1 MTGVWLTPVSGA
13 AARFVASL
21 VTLAAP
27 EGSRAPLATIFAL
40 LVGVAMAAVHIAQTW
55 AFFLPS
61 GQFKNL
67 HIGLALAL
75 CALGLLEAT
84 PVERRRLRIG
94 LALLALL
101 TAVPLVYIH
110 VEYTELVEVRS
121 LFPEP
126 PDLWIAILMLL
137 VASIVAGL
145 QWGWSIPALA
155 AGAIVYGRYGDLLP
169 GDLLWH
175 GGLGWER
182 LISYTSIPN
191 FQGLLGPMTEL
202 SAGTIFMFML
212 FAGVLGAAGGVEFI
226 IALGQSLGGR
236 SRGGPAQVAVLSSGF
251 MGMISGSSVANVA
264 ATGVFTIPM
273 MKRAG
278 FKPEF
283 AGAVE
288 AVASTG
294 GQITPPMLGL
304 AAFLI
309 VGLTDIPYAQIMAA
323 TVFPALIYYAH
334 LMVAIHL
341 RTFAIGLD
349 ARQAP
354 ADAEAPTLREAFRRY
369 GHLLVGIGV
378 LVTFLMLQMPPANAA
393 LYALAALLALDAAK
407 RLYDRRGEPAAGLIE
422 IVRMSLRGLLEGAR
436 GGAQIAVVIAVIGV
450 LIEILA
456 VTGFAQKLSNMM
468 LEIADGRLWSLLLMS
483 AATCLV
489 FGLGL
494 PTSAAYILVALLGAP
509 AMIKL
514 GVPVLAAHMFVFFF
528 ANISA
533 LTPPVAVAALVA
545 SNIAK
550 SRFFPTAL
558 IAVQLGLP
566 GFLLPFLFVIRPE
579 ILGIDSSFGEQAL
592 VSAIALAAVIALNMA
607 IEGYMLRPMRAWE
620 RLLILPAAFGML
632 DPGWLSTAIGLA
644 LLGLVA
650 GRQYL
655 LVRREAATLR
665 GLPVAVSER

>member
-1 MTGVWLTPVSGA
+1 MTAPGPAGRA
-13 AARFVASL
+13 FASL

-27 EGSRAPLATIFAL
+27 EGSRAPVASLVALA
-40 LVGVAMAAVHIAQTW
+40 VGLAMAAVHVAQTW
-55 AFFLPS
+55 AFVLPA
-61 GQFKNL
+61 GQIKNL
-67 HIGLALAL
+67 HIGLALVL
-75 CALGLLEAT
+75 CSLAMLEAT
-84 PVERRRLRIG
+84 PAERRGRRLAYWG
-94 LALLALL
+94 LAALA
-101 TAVPLVYIH
+101 AVPLVYVHI
-110 VEYTELVEVRS
+110 EYDELVEVRS

-126 PDLWIAILMLL
+126 SDLWIATLMLL
-137 VASIVAGL
+137 VASVVAGL

-155 AGAIVYGRYGDLLP
+155 VIAILYGHYGNLMP

-175 GGLGWER
+175 AGLGWER

-212 FAGVLGAAGGVEFI
+212 FAGVLSATGGIEFI

-264 ATGVFTIPM
+264 ATGAFTIPM

-309 VGLTDIPYAQIMAA
+309 VGLTDIPYVQVMAA
-323 TVFPALIYYAH
+323 AAFPALIYYAH

-341 RTFAIGLD
+341 RTLAIGLD
-349 ARQAP
+349 TRERP
-354 ADAEAPTLREAFRRY
+354 LDGSVPTLREAFRRY
-369 GHLLVGIGV
+369 GHLLAGIAV
-378 LVTFLMLQMPPANAA
+378 LVTFLILQMPPANAA
-393 LYALAALLALDAAK
+393 LYATAVLLLLDTAK
-407 RLYDRRGEPAAGLIE
+407 RLYDGRARPLAALADA
-422 IVRMSLRGLLEGAR
+422 VRTSLRGLAEGAR

-468 LEIADGRLWSLLLMS
+468 LDIAEGHLWSLLLMS
-483 AATCLV
+483 AATCLI

-514 GVPVLAAHMFVFFF
+514 GVPMLAAHMFVFFF

-550 SRFFPTAL
+550 GRFFPTAL

-579 ILGIDSSFGEQAL
+579 ILGIDASFAEQAL
-592 VSAIALAAVIALNMA
+592 VAAIALVAVIALNMA

-632 DPGWLSTAIGLA
+632 EPGWLTTAVGLA

-650 GRQYL
+650 ARQYWL
-655 LVRREAATLR
+655 LRREGASPRHAPAAM
-665 GLPVAVSER
+665 PER